1 MPKQLQ
7 PCAQTF
13 VRRLGLQYAE
23 HTPLTSFTQE
33 GRVHVSNGI
42 STWAASLADRQPVFC
57 LFQDACTSGKLVC
70 NPPAKCTIAG
80 AYSATCVCPGGDPQT
95 ADRNCDVLP
104 SLKSPQQQHRFHRL
118 LYGEG
123 ALLRCSF
130 SGRVLEGIEWEN
142 SDASTPLD
150 GPNVAKNTWVSADGV
165 THSQV
170 FFSPKSNLTWVSC
183 SARNSRGTVRALHVV
198 IAEAA
203 SHGEFGEAGTK
214 LSNSANGAL
223 AAVCSL
229 LGIALIATVSFLVVQ
244 KKSPEHIEQ
253 MNQMRIRLQGIVKE
267 SVEQLKKRTQE
278 LRQAAFAQPVPSD
291 PDPDPEPCLP
301 LKKGPVHAVLQQEE
315 EDIYNNDNSNH
326 NISVQILAGKNAAV
340 ARGPAVEN
348 QDSVDSNGIY
358 DNIPAQKRSPPAVK
372 QASESIKQDSVDS
385 NEVYDNIPTLKKRNT
400 ASAAAPEPA
409 SRTGHAPPVPAS
421 RVPSKVPAAKEAKSG
436 SIPAAAKGKKSA
448 SVKRSETN
456 ASNCSTPVTAGAAT
470 AAAQDE
476 ALYGNGQVMSIDE
489 DEYGIVDAPSSRIVP
504 ILPGE
509 RDPAPVPGSA
519 AGKSPRG
526 SVCSELGLLSDT
538 AFALDASSDENGRI
552 ARPAAQDPS
561 EIIYM
566 GDILGEEEYG
576 NIEIC
581 RQTDVEEENLYEQDI
596 AQHCMLRQKESVDN
610 CSTLPGIYSNTS
622 PRGSVSSECALL

>member
-1 MPKQLQ
+1 MP
-7 PCAQTF
+7 
-13 VRRLGLQYAE
+13 
-23 HTPLTSFTQE
+23 
-33 GRVHVSNGI
+33 I
-42 STWAASLADRQPVFC
+42 
-57 LFQDACTSGKLVC
+57 
-70 NPPAKCTIAG
+70 
-80 AYSATCVCPGGDPQT
+80 
-95 ADRNCDVLP
+95 LP
-104 SLKSPQQQHRFHRL
+104 SLKSPKQQHRFHRL

-142 SDASTPLD
+142 SNASTPLD

-170 FFSPKSNLTWVSC
+170 FFIPKSDLTWVSC
-183 SARNSRGTVRALHVV
+183 SARNSRGTVRAFHVV
-198 IAEAA
+198 IATAA
-203 SHGEFGEAGTK
+203 GHGGFGEAGTK

-253 MNQMRIRLQGIVKE
+253 MNQMRIRLQGTVKE
-267 SVEQLKKRTQE
+267 SVKEGVEQLKKRTQE

-301 LKKGPVHAVLQQEE
+301 LKKGPVHTVVQQEE
-315 EDIYNNDNSNH
+315 ENIYNNGNSNH
-326 NISVQILAGKNAAV
+326 IISVQTLAGKNAAV
-340 ARGPAVEN
+340 ARGPAVET

-358 DNIPAQKRSPPAVK
+358 DNIPPQKRRPPAVK

-385 NEVYDNIPTLKKRNT
+385 NEVYDNIPAPKKIDT
-400 ASAAAPEPA
+400 ASATAPKPA
-409 SRTGHAPPVPAS
+409 SRKGHAPPVPAS
-421 RVPSKVPAAKEAKSG
+421 RVPSKVPAATEAMSG
-436 SIPAAAKGKKSA
+436 STPATAKGKKSA
-448 SVKRSETN
+448 SVTRSKTN

-470 AAAQDE
+470 AAAQNE
-476 ALYGNGQVMSIDE
+476 ALYGNGQVISIDE
-489 DEYGIVDAPSSRIVP
+489 DEYDIVDAPSSRIAP

-509 RDPAPVPGSA
+509 RDPAPTPGSA

-526 SVCSELGLLSDT
+526 SVCSELGLLNDT
-538 AFALDASSDENGRI
+538 AFALNASSDENGRI
-552 ARPAAQDPS
+552 TSPAAQDPS
-561 EIIYM
+561 EIIYI
-566 GDILGEEEYG
+566 GDNPGEEEYG
-576 NIEIC
+576 DIEIC
-581 RQTDVEEENLYEQDI
+581 RQTEVEEENVYEQDI